1 MPTNPLWTIE
11 WTNVYQIVW
20 KQSYISGLIVN
31 RSFYVALGEPA
42 SGLPGI
48 ANLFKQ
54 VWVDNVLP
62 LQSDSLNLT
71 NVVVT
76 QMYGE
81 RAFYDLTVTGQPGQ
95 DNGADL
101 PGFFGIRLQLVPE
114 RTRVRKGRKIIGG
127 ICEEAV
133 DGNNIAGAY
142 AARVAT
148 LCAAMEDTYTLDDV
162 DFQHVLL
169 SPANTKHAADIMTF
183 VVACNSMGFSTQGSR
198 KLGRGA

>member
-31 RSFYVALGEPA
+31 RSFYQALGDPE
-42 SGLPGI
+42 SGLAGI

-54 VWVDNVLP
+54 IWVDNVLP

-81 RAFYDLTVTGQPGQ
+81 RAFYDLPVTGQPGG

-101 PGFFGIRLQLVPE
+101 PGFFGMRFQLVPE
-114 RTRVRKGRKIIGG
+114 RTRVKKGRKIIGG

-133 DGNNIAGAY
+133 NGNLIADAY
-142 AARVAT
+142 LARVAA
-148 LCAAMEDTYTLDDV
+148 LCNAFEDTYTLDDV
-162 DFQHVLL
+162 DFFHVLL
-169 SPANTKHAADIMTF
+169 SPANTKHTADIATA
-183 VVACNSMGFSTQGSR
+183 VIGCNSMGFSTQGSR